1 MIKTIFFICSKS
13 FLKNELFNLKSSHNR
28 DNCLY
33 PYYLLKQYLSIKGIS
48 LNTYDYFNKNI
59 NEPYS
64 LIFFDF
70 PKNIDYY
77 LKNYPNSD
85 KFLFIYES
93 PIKNPANQIIE
104 NHKYFKKIF
113 TWNSIIVDNKKY
125 FKLNYAMQIPTN
137 TPCVN
142 FKNKKLCAAIFGHK
156 LQSHKLEL
164 YSERINAIKWFQNNH
179 LEDFD
184 LYGEGW
190 NKYYFKNKL
199 FHLNRFQFL
208 TKLLKP
214 NFPFYKGPVK
224 SKIETYKNY
233 KFALCFENAKF
244 PNYVTEKIFDCF
256 FARCVPI
263 YLGAP
268 NITTFIPQNTFID
281 KRQFKTYDELY
292 NFLTNINEE
301 TYNKYL
307 ENIKNFI
314 KSDKIIPFSA
324 EYFASTIMNE
334 IIKK

>member
-1 MIKTIFFICSKS
+1 
-13 FLKNELFNLKSSHNR
+13 
-28 DNCLY
+28 
-33 PYYLLKQYLSIKGIS
+33 
-48 LNTYDYFNKNI
+48 
-59 NEPYS
+59 
-64 LIFFDF
+64 
-70 PKNIDYY
+70 
-77 LKNYPNSD
+77 
-85 KFLFIYES
+85 
-93 PIKNPANQIIE
+93 
-104 NHKYFKKIF
+104 
-113 TWNSIIVDNKKY
+113 
-125 FKLNYAMQIPTN
+125 MQIPTN

-142 FKNKKLCAAIFGHK
+142 FKNKKLCTAIFGHK